1 MNMKSFVAS
10 LMMALS
16 MLAVSNVAV
25 ADEQITLGRTILLEG
40 GDHGAKIP
48 LLVCRKTDAIRV
60 KAERDLHLE
69 KIKVTFNNGQT
80 KTIHFYR
87 DLKKNKYTDWRGF
100 SYRRCVKKLEVFG
113 NSDGSKAGVKVLGRK
128 K

>member
-1 MNMKSFVAS
+1 MKIQSLIAS
-10 LMMALS
+10 LVVAASLLVTS
-16 MLAVSNVAV
+16 SNVIAG
-25 ADEQITLGRTILLEG
+25 EQITLGRTILLSG

-69 KIKVTFNNGQT
+69 RVKVTFNNGQT
-80 KTIHFYR
+80 KTINFYR
-87 DLKKNKYTDWRGF
+87 DLKEDKHTDWRSFG
-100 SYRRCVKKLEVFG
+100 YRRCVKKLEVFG
-113 NSDGSKAGVKVLGRK
+113 NSDGSKAGLKVFGRK

>member
-1 MNMKSFVAS
+1 MNRKSLLAGLMVVA
-10 LMMALS
+10 S
-16 MLAVSNVAV
+16 MLAVSNVAK
-25 ADEQITLGRTILLEG
+25 ADEQITLGRTILLSG

-48 LLVCRKTDAIRV
+48 LLICRKTDAIRV

-69 KIKVTFNNGQT
+69 RIKVTFNNGNT
-80 KTIHFYR
+80 KTIHFHR
-87 DLKKNKYTDWRGF
+87 DLKEDQYTDWRGF
-100 SYRRCVKKLEVFG
+100 GYRRCVKKLEVFG

>member
-1 MNMKSFVAS
+1 
-10 LMMALS
+10 MMAAS
-16 MLAVSNVAV
+16 MLAVSNVAM
-25 ADEQITLGRTILLEG
+25 ADEQITLGRTILLG
-40 GDHGAKIP
+40 SGDHGAVIP

-60 KAERDLHLE
+60 KAERNLHLE

-87 DLKKNKYTDWRGF
+87 DLKKNQHTDWRGF
-100 SYRRCVKKLEVFG
+100 AYRRCVKKLEVFG

>member
-1 MNMKSFVAS
+1 MKTFAASIIVA
-10 LMMALS
+10 AS
-16 MLAVSNVAV
+16 MLVSSSVAM

-48 LLVCRKTDAIRV
+48 LLICRKTDAIRV

-87 DLKKNKYTDWRGF
+87 DLKKNKYTDWRKF
-100 SYRRCVKKLEVFG
+100 AYPRCVKKLEVFG

>member
-1 MNMKSFVAS
+1 MNIKSFVAG
-10 LMMALS
+10 LMMAAS
-16 MLAVSNVAV
+16 MLAVSNIAM
-25 ADEQITLGRTILLEG
+25 ADEQITLGRTILLSG

-48 LLVCRKTDAIRV
+48 LLICRKTDAIRV

-80 KTIHFYR
+80 KTIRFYR
-87 DLKKNKYTDWRGF
+87 DLKKNQHTDWRGF
-100 SYRRCVKKLEVFG
+100 AYRRCVKKLEVFG
-113 NSDGSKAGVKVLGRK
+113 NSDGSKAGIKVYGRK